1 VRNLDEEYLSEEIEE
16 SQKGRLLTFFIGDVT
31 YGIEMHYITEIVGL
45 QKVTEMPDMPAYV
58 KGIINLRGKII
69 PVMDVRLRFGI
80 DARAY
85 NDRTCFIVI
94 DITGIP
100 VGLIVD
106 SVSEVMSVPAEEI
119 SDVPQTSTGRS
130 NRYIKNIA
138 KTSSGVVLILDCE
151 KLFGDEE
158 LAQLQELQ

>member
-1 VRNLDEEYLSEEIEE
+1 LDIAEELGEDIEE
-16 SQKGRLLTFFIGDVT
+16 SQRGRLLTFFIGGVT

-45 QKVTEMPDMPAYV
+45 QAITEMPDMPAYM

-80 DARAY
+80 EAREY

-94 DITGIP
+94 DIAGMP

-106 SVSEVMSVPAEEI
+106 SVSEVMAIPSEDI
-119 SDVPQTSTGRS
+119 SEVPQTSAGSS
-130 NRYIKNIA
+130 NRYVKNIG
-138 KTSSGVVLILDCE
+138 KTGSGVVLILDCE
-151 KLFGDEE
+151 KLFNDNE
-158 LAQLQELQ
+158 LMMLSNL